1 MCTILKAGTS
11 DLSCQICI
19 HTVQWDPWLS
29 VQEQLE
35 QWAQKEHAAHPGK
48 WGGICFL
55 KFPFSLRAISGRCR
69 RLLWGHIMSAVH
81 GRKTAVLLPLFSSR
95 YCSLREFY
103 TYPQRCLYVS
113 GKYSCRFKR
122 KKNSTCPTNSNPFLH
137 NLFNLPLMIISAINV
152 PKQGQFLLD
161 LHFLHFIL

>member
-1 MCTILKAGTS
+1 MTTSHLSALSSQKITQGCALFWKLGTS

-48 WGGICFL
+48 WGWICFL
-55 KFPFSLRAISGRCR
+55 KFPFSLRAISDRHTH
-69 RLLWGHIMSAVH
+69 LLWGHIVSAVH
-81 GRKTAVLLPLFSSR
+81 GRKTAVLLPLSSSR

-113 GKYSCRFKR
+113 GKYSCRLQKKKFHMPYKFK
-122 KKNSTCPTNSNPFLH
+122 SFFT
-137 NLFNLPLMIISAINV
+137 
-152 PKQGQFLLD
+152 
-161 LHFLHFIL
+161 